1 MKKCNVFRGTLVLL
15 TSVTLLSG
23 CTKTE
28 KENRNKDLEE
38 CQHLIVDFGN
48 QPVIFREC
56 EGYDIGTKGTLKGG
70 MIKYV
75 IRYND
80 KTLTD
85 SITSD
90 FHRYD
95 FNHNQNQIDEIE
107 QKAID
112 KGAYVYKLQK

>member
-23 CTKTE
+23 CAKTE

-56 EGYDIGTKGTLKGG
+56 EGYVIGTKGTLKGG

-80 KTLTD
+80 KTLTEGL
-85 SITSD
+85 TPD
-90 FHRYD
+90 FHLYD